1 MQRVLPVLLT
11 LTALAAA
18 GADNLLKN
26 PGFEEKGGWMPY
38 GTIAGMG
45 DTSKI
50 ITYSTDQPHAGK
62 FCLAANDTWADA
74 RPFATQFADLPAD
87 TTRLELR
94 FFARADQARR
104 FRAGLLFNRKADKKF
119 ISADVKVFEA
129 GPEWKEY
136 VMEFNRVPA
145 DADNP
150 NLMLAP
156 TTDDKAET
164 GTVYFDDVSLKAL
177 TPKTENPADKFGL
190 DREPVNQ
197 LNYPFTPAD
206 GAVLAVNPS
215 PFVFLPPLDW
225 KPGKYTYSLEYS
237 PDPAF
242 KSADTVR
249 QGKLDMHMYI
259 PRQTLKPGKW
269 YWRYGV
275 ENAGGA
281 VVWSKSRSFTV
292 PDGIPAN
299 PYPDLDAAVKKI
311 SKGHPRL
318 YMNPDAVAEIR
329 RRAKSGD
336 LKELADGLKK
346 WMDKHID
353 APLIPEPDYLPP
365 AGDPKRLE
373 VYTKIFKSTRPDQQ
387 RMNQCAL
394 TYLLTGDP
402 KYGNEAKRRLLYFF
416 VDWNPEGATALE
428 NNDEPAMWIM
438 RWGVCAYDWTYD
450 LFTPEER
457 AKMEK
462 SILIRAKQNY
472 DFLRR
477 KPMDSNPYE
486 SHANGYLQI
495 LGEAAIM
502 LLPEHPEMKDYLDYA
517 LTVFW
522 VAAPTYGTPDG
533 GWNEGPGYWSYTIDR
548 TMRFL
553 FVVRNATGIDLGKK
567 PFFVN
572 TGYYPMIGWPG
583 PSKQTSFG
591 DGVDPVN
598 QAQMLKVMAA
608 YNRNA
613 DFLKPSSTLPSRL
626 DFSVWPVLTGGVK
639 LDKPNLAKLPKA
651 WNFPG
656 IGFVAMRTDLDNFDN
671 DVGLI
676 FQSNPYGTVSHH
688 HNAQNCFMLEAF
700 GEPLAI
706 SSGYYDYYSSP
717 HHEGW
722 TRQTKARNGVTF
734 DGGKGQI
741 RGGEAVGK
749 ITEFSTGKDFDIATG
764 DATAAYPGFLKA
776 KRTIVH
782 VRPGIFVIR
791 DFNVDKNEH
800 IFEYNLHGFKPG
812 AFDEKAQKVTLKMP
826 KAELEVRF
834 LADKPWKFE
843 SFDKFPV
850 APQPSP
856 SRTEQWHFRASAP
869 EKSREMDLIT
879 VLLPYRVGERDK
891 LPEVKKLADGVELT
905 FKDGKKAI
913 VRFDGD
919 KVITEKK

>member
-1 MQRVLPVLLT
+1 MQRVLPVLLA
-11 LTALAAA
+11 LTTLAAA

-26 PGFEEKGGWMPY
+26 PGFEEKGNWGPH

-45 DTSKI
+45 DTSKL
-50 ITYSTDQPHAGK
+50 ITYSTDKPRTGK
-62 FCLAANDTWADA
+62 SCLAVNDTWTDA
-74 RPFATQFADLPAD
+74 GPYATQFADLPVE

-104 FRAGLLFNRKADKKF
+104 FRAGLLFNRNADKKF
-119 ISADVKVFEA
+119 ISANIEVFDA
-129 GPEWKEY
+129 GPDWKEY
-136 VMEFNRVPA
+136 VMEVNRVPA
-145 DADNP
+145 DADNA

-156 TTDDKAET
+156 TTDDKAKT
-164 GTVYFDDVSLKAL
+164 GAVCFDDVSLKAL
-177 TPKTENPADKFGL
+177 PPKIESPADKLGL
-190 DREPVNQ
+190 NREPINQ
-197 LNYPFTPAD
+197 RNYPFTPAD
-206 GAVLAVNPS
+206 GALLTVNPS
-215 PFVFLPPLDW
+215 PFAFLPPLDW
-225 KPGKYTYSLEYS
+225 KLGKYTYTLEYS
-237 PDPAF
+237 TDPAF

-249 QGKLDMHMYI
+249 HSKLDVHMFI
-259 PRQTLKPGKW
+259 PRQTLKTGTW

-275 ENAGGA
+275 ENADGS

-292 PDGIPAN
+292 PDGIPTH
-299 PYPDLDAAVKKI
+299 PYPDLDEAVKNI
-311 SKGHPRL
+311 AKGHPRL
-318 YMNPDAVAEIR
+318 YMNPDALPEIR
-329 RRAKSGD
+329 RRAESGD
-336 LKELADGLKK
+336 LKKLADELKK
-346 WMDKHID
+346 WMDKHIG
-353 APLIPEPDYLPP
+353 AALIPEPDYLPP
-365 AGDPKRLE
+365 RGDPTRLE
-373 VYTKIFKSTRPDQQ
+373 VYTKIFQSTRPDQH
-387 RMNQCAL
+387 RMNLCAL

-416 VDWNPEGATALE
+416 VDWDPEGATALTH
-428 NNDEPAMWIM
+428 NDEPAMWIM

-462 SILIRAKQNY
+462 SLLIRTKQNY
-472 DFLRR
+472 DVLRR
-477 KPMDSNPYE
+477 KPMDANPYE

-502 LLPEHPEMKDYLDYA
+502 LLPEHPELKDYLDYA

-533 GWNEGPGYWSYTIDR
+533 GWNEGPGYWSYTVDR

-591 DGVDPVN
+591 DGVDPGS
-598 QAQMLKVMAA
+598 QARMLKVMAA
-608 YNRNA
+608 YNRNP
-613 DFLKPSSTLPSRL
+613 DFLKPASTLPPRI
-626 DFSVWPVLTGGVK
+626 DFSVWPVLTGGVE
-639 LDKPNLAKLPKA
+639 LGEPNLARLPKA
-651 WNFPG
+651 WHFPG

-671 DVGLI
+671 DVGLL
-676 FQSNPYGTVSHH
+676 FQSNPFGAVSHH

-700 GEPLAI
+700 GEALAI

-717 HHEGW
+717 HHAGW

-741 RGGEAVGK
+741 RGGQAVGR
-749 ITEFSTGKDFDIATG
+749 ITHFSTDEDFDIAIG
-764 DATAAYPGFLKA
+764 DATAAYPGFVKA
-776 KRTIVH
+776 ERTVVH

-791 DFNVDKNEH
+791 DANVDKNEH
-800 IFEYNLHGFKPG
+800 IFEYNLHAFKPG
-812 AFDEKAQKVTLKMP
+812 AFDEKAQTVTLKMP

-834 LADKPWKFE
+834 LADKPWTFE
-843 SFDKFPV
+843 AFDTFPV

-856 SRTEQWHFRASAP
+856 RRPEQWHFRASAP
-869 EKSREMDLIT
+869 EKSPAMDLLT
-879 VLLPYRVGERDK
+879 VLLPYRVDERDK
-891 LPEVKKLADGVELT
+891 LPELKKLADGVEFT
-905 FKDGKKAI
+905 FKDGKKAT

>member
-1 MQRVLPVLLT
+1 MQRFVPVLLT
-11 LTALAAA
+11 LAALSAA

-26 PGFEEKGGWMPY
+26 PGFEEKGGWTPY

-50 ITYSTDQPHAGK
+50 ATYSTDKPHAGK
-62 FCLAANDTWADA
+62 FCLAVNDTWTDA
-74 RPFATQFADLPAD
+74 RPFATQFAELPAG

-94 FFARADQARR
+94 FFARSDEARR
-104 FRAGLLFNRKADKKF
+104 FRAGLLFNRKSDKKF
-119 ISADVKVFEA
+119 ISADVKVLDA

-145 DADNP
+145 DADYP
-150 NLMLAP
+150 NLMLAA

-164 GTVYFDDVSLKAL
+164 GTVYFDDVSLKPL
-177 TPKTENPADKFGL
+177 MPKTENPADKLGL

-242 KSADTVR
+242 KSSDTMR

-275 ENAGGA
+275 ENTNGP

-292 PDGIPAN
+292 PDGIPVN

-336 LKELADGLKK
+336 LKDLADELKK
-346 WMDKHID
+346 WMDKCIG
-353 APLIPEPDYLPP
+353 APLIAEPDYLPP

-373 VYTKIFKSTRPDQQ
+373 VYTKIFRSTRPDQH

-472 DFLRR
+472 EFLRR

-502 LLPEHPEMKDYLDYA
+502 LLPEHPELKDYLDYA

-591 DGVDPVN
+591 DGVDPFN

-608 YNRNA
+608 YNRNS
-613 DFLKPSSTLPSRL
+613 DFLKPSSTLPSRN

-764 DATAAYPGFLKA
+764 DATAAYPGFIKA

-791 DFNVDKNEH
+791 DSNLDKSEH

-812 AFDEKAQKVTLKMP
+812 VFDEKGQTVTLKMP

-843 SFDKFPV
+843 AFDKFPV

-856 SRTEQWHFRASAP
+856 SRVEQWHFRASAP
-869 EKSREMDLIT
+869 EKSRGMDLIT

-905 FKDGKKAI
+905 FKDGKTAT